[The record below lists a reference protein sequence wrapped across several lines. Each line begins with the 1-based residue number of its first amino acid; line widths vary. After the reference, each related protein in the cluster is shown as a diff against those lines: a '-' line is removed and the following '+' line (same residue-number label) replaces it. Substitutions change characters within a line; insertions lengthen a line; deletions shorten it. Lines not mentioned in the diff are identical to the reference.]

1 MSKVY
6 SFEDCQPVIKE
17 AFKKAID
24 HLKETL
30 GDQYTMNA
38 TKFAWNN
45 FQDYAEQDIEFKM
58 TCNLCG
64 KVDDECEFTEVMVNS
79 EDLINICYNCH
90 EKSDVRDEQ

>member
-30 GDQYTMNA
+30 GDQYSMNA
-38 TKFAWNN
+38 TKFAWGK
-45 FQDYAEQDIEFKM
+45 FQDYVEQDIEFNM
-58 TCNLCG
+58 TCDLCG
-64 KVDDECEFTEVMVNS
+64 KVDGECEFTEVMVNS
-79 EDLINICYNCH
+79 EDLINICYDCN

>member
-1 MSKVY
+1 MPKVY
-6 SFEDCQPVIKE
+6 NYEDCQPLIKE

-38 TKFAWNN
+38 TKFAWGK
-45 FQDYAEQDIEFKM
+45 FQDCVEQDIEFKM
-58 TCNLCG
+58 TCDRCG
-64 KVDDECEFTEVMVNS
+64 KVGGECDFQEVTVNS
-79 EDLINICYNCH
+79 ETLINICYDYH

>member
-1 MSKVY
+1 MTKVY
-6 SFEDCQPVIKE
+6 SFEECQPVIKE

-38 TKFAWNN
+38 TKFAWHK

-58 TCNLCG
+58 VCDRCGKIDGECDFQEHQYYGNLCY
-64 KVDDECEFTEVMVNS
+64 D
-79 EDLINICYNCH
+79 CYK
-90 EKSDVRDEQ
+90 EKGGML

>member
-6 SFEDCQPVIKE
+6 SYEDCQPVIKE

-30 GDQYTMNA
+30 GDQYSMNA
-38 TKFAWNN
+38 TKFAWNK

-58 TCNLCG
+58 TCDRCG
-64 KVDDECEFTEVMVNS
+64 KVDGECDFQEHQDYGN
-79 EDLINICYNCH
+79 LCYDCYE
-90 EKSDVRDEQ
+90 EKGGTV

>member
-30 GDQYTMNA
+30 GEQYSMNA
-38 TKFAWNN
+38 TKFAWNK
-45 FQDYAEQDIEFKM
+45 FQDYVEQDVEFKM
-58 TCNLCG
+58 TCDLCG
-64 KVDDECEFTEVMVNS
+64 KVDNEDNFTEVMVNS
-79 EDLINICYNCH
+79 ETLINICYDCH
-90 EKSDVRDEQ
+90 EKLDVRDEQ